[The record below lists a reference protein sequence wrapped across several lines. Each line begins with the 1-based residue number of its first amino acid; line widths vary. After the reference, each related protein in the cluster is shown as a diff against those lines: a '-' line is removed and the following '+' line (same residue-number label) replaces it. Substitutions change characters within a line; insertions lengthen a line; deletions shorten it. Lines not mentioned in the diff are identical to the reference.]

1 MQFCFR
7 SNFSSPFFVSFPLL
21 LWFLWWVVGRNF
33 CKESKISSKYVIA
46 TFSWWISEY
55 FVDANIYTRCQKKK
69 RTTKLVYSA
78 VVKIMKNSFDY
89 ECVVKTKCT
98 DFSHFILIV
107 YFGLAF
113 RIERGSCVFASDG
126 ETIVEK
132 STKRVIIFPSLTPFR
147 HLLFL
152 EWLSWRCLYLFVHT
166 RTYVLAYLAF
176 FSLHLHLCLQA

>member
-1 MQFCFR
+1 MLQRRFR
-7 SNFSSPFFVSFPLL
+7 
-21 LWFLWWVVGRNF
+21 G
-33 CKESKISSKYVIA
+33 ESL
-46 TFSWWISEY
+46 
-55 FVDANIYTRCQKKK
+55 NILQTQTYIRVAKKK

-176 FSLHLHLCLQA
+176 FSLHLHLCLQAQLSFPSILSLYRCRFIYLLDFSL